1 MAEKY
6 AKRYHV
12 GLGNVGS
19 YQVSAKPFITSSIQV
34 PVSGASS
41 FESINFPYVTK
52 FVTIKN
58 DGPNSHGATLR
69 VAFSA
74 DGLKD
79 ENNNYFILSGSESF
93 SADLKVT
100 KTFNKGMYRVI
111 DLMRLPF
118 CNVEKLRD
126 TKVKGSHID
135 EIRYAGKKQIV
146 CVSYL
151 NFDQLNDFDYS
162 DTMSKFFIERHFLN
176 RSINR

>member
-93 SADLKVT
+93 SADFKVT
-100 KTFNKGMYRVI
+100 KVF
-111 DLMRLPF
+111 LMGH
-118 CNVEKLRD
+118 EKLNAD
-126 TKVKGSHID
+126 MSTTASVIAGLTGIEADLLSGSW
-135 EIRYAGKKQIV
+135 AGSSGV
-146 CVSYL
+146 
-151 NFDQLNDFDYS
+151 
-162 DTMSKFFIERHFLN
+162 
-176 RSINR
+176 

>member
-41 FESINFPYVTK
+41 YELINFPYVTK

-93 SADLKVT
+93 SADFKVT
-100 KTFNKGMYRVI
+100 KVF
-111 DLMRLPF
+111 LMGH
-118 CNVEKLRD
+118 EKLNAD
-126 TKVKGSHID
+126 MSTTASVIAGLTGIEAELLSGSW
-135 EIRYAGKKQIV
+135 AGSSGV
-146 CVSYL
+146 
-151 NFDQLNDFDYS
+151 
-162 DTMSKFFIERHFLN
+162 
-176 RSINR
+176 

>member
-19 YQVSAKPFITSSIQV
+19 YQVSAKPFITSSIHV

-41 FESINFPYVTK
+41 FELINFPYVTK

-93 SADLKVT
+93 SADFKVT
-100 KTFNKGMYRVI
+100 KVF
-111 DLMRLPF
+111 LMGH
-118 CNVEKLRD
+118 EKLNAD
-126 TKVKGSHID
+126 MSTTASVIAGLTGIEADLLSGSW
-135 EIRYAGKKQIV
+135 AGSSGV
-146 CVSYL
+146 
-151 NFDQLNDFDYS
+151 
-162 DTMSKFFIERHFLN
+162 
-176 RSINR
+176 

>member
-12 GLGNVGS
+12 GRGNVGS

-41 FESINFPYVTK
+41 FELINFPYVTK

-93 SADLKVT
+93 SADFKVT
-100 KTFNKGMYRVI
+100 KVF
-111 DLMRLPF
+111 LMGH
-118 CNVEKLRD
+118 EKLNAD
-126 TKVKGSHID
+126 MSTTASVIAGLTGIEAELLSGSW
-135 EIRYAGKKQIV
+135 AGSSGV
-146 CVSYL
+146 
-151 NFDQLNDFDYS
+151 
-162 DTMSKFFIERHFLN
+162 
-176 RSINR
+176 

>member
-100 KTFNKGMYRVI
+100 KVF
-111 DLMRLPF
+111 LMGH
-118 CNVEKLRD
+118 EKLNAD
-126 TKVKGSHID
+126 MSTTASVIAGLTGIEADLLSGSW
-135 EIRYAGKKQIV
+135 AGSSGV
-146 CVSYL
+146 
-151 NFDQLNDFDYS
+151 
-162 DTMSKFFIERHFLN
+162 
-176 RSINR
+176 

>member
-41 FESINFPYVTK
+41 FELINFPYVTK

-93 SADLKVT
+93 SADFKVT
-100 KTFNKGMYRVI
+100 KVF
-111 DLMRLPF
+111 LMGH
-118 CNVEKLRD
+118 EKLNAD
-126 TKVKGSHID
+126 MSTTASVIAGLTGIEAELLSGSW
-135 EIRYAGKKQIV
+135 AGSSGV
-146 CVSYL
+146 
-151 NFDQLNDFDYS
+151 
-162 DTMSKFFIERHFLN
+162 
-176 RSINR
+176 